1 MFLECAEL
9 RPFIG
14 KYTRYIFEGIREM
27 RMSFKQCAILL
38 DSASDN
44 NELERLLRYLEDCEK
59 HWLVYLCFFIACY
72 QKTDCIK
79 HTIRPNWRTNV
90 AILGEMVDFNAE
102 TVLVVLSFIEPE
114 EHVKI
119 THFWDKILP
128 IYPFLG

>member
-44 NELERLLRYLEDCEK
+44 NELERLLRYLEDCDK
-59 HWLVYLCFFIACY
+59 HWFVYLCFYIACY
-72 QKTDCIK
+72 RQTERNIYK

-102 TVLVVLSFIEPE
+102 TMLVVLSFIEPE
-114 EHVKI
+114 EHMNNNGYM
-119 THFWDKILP
+119 FC
-128 IYPFLG
+128 